1 MPPRSTDSKNKQ
13 LDKVIALGKKQDASS
28 TFENFLQQY
37 YDDIAEEDL
46 LQHTPQYLYSA
57 AHSHWEFGQQRPAG
71 ETLVRVYN
79 PNVKKDGWKSP
90 HTIVEMV
97 NGDMPFLVDTTIM
110 TLTRNG
116 IGVHLTVHP
125 ILYLVREK
133 QGSIAHLDAAS
144 EEHQSGL
151 VESWIHLEVDHQ
163 SDATTLKK
171 LEEELRSAMRDVRAT
186 VDDWHLVRDKVGEVC
201 SAVDQYRAFLG
212 DTEVDEGQR
221 FLEWLANNHFT
232 FLGYREYDLVEE
244 KGEDVLR
251 IVPDS
256 GLGILR
262 DSGAKV
268 SSSFLVLPKDVR
280 QRARAREFMIV
291 TKANSMATVHRP
303 GYLDYVG
310 VKRYDREGNVN
321 GEWRFL
327 GLFTSTAYSRSPRD
341 IPVLRQKVAEVVRRS
356 ELPAGSHDLKA
367 LMHILESFPRDEL
380 FQSTT
385 DELFETATGVVQ
397 LQERQRIKLFIR
409 RDSFGRFFSCL
420 VYLPRDRYNS
430 QVRTKVQNILFNALN
445 GKSADH
451 EVYLSESALA
461 RLHIIVHTA
470 PWKLPKYHRAALEQ
484 EIALAVRSWQDELR
498 DVLIEKFGEEHGLR
512 LFSRYGNQFPGAYQE
527 DIKAKAAVFD
537 IEQIDTLR
545 GEENLHM
552 SLYSPKHTPN
562 PYLRFKIFHR
572 EQEISISDALPMLE
586 NMGVR
591 VMGERPYQ
599 IRLADESIVW
609 IQDFELIY
617 PGELDVQAV
626 RNNFHEQFARVWNG
640 EAENDGFN
648 RLVLG
653 AGLNWRQAM
662 LLRAYCKYLLQTS
675 LSFSPAYMER
685 TLAGNPQ
692 IAALLVKYF
701 EAQHDPKGAKERD
714 ALITRY
720 SAEIDQALESVSNL
734 DDDRI
739 LRSFLNVVRATIR
752 TNYFQ
757 TTAQGGHKPYVS
769 FKFDPA
775 RVPEL
780 PLPRPMYEIWVYS
793 PRVEAVHLRGGK
805 VARGGIRWSDRRED
819 FRTEVLGLMKAQQVK
834 NTVIVPVGSKG
845 GFYVKQPPKSGNREE
860 VLKEGIASYQTFMR
874 GMLDITDNIVEGK
887 IVPPPQVVR
896 HDEDDPYL
904 VVAADKGTASFSD
917 IANAVSAEYNFWLGD
932 AFASG
937 GSAGYDHKKMGIT
950 AKGAWESVQ
959 RHFRE
964 MGVDIQT
971 TAFTAAGIGDMSG
984 DVFGNGMLL
993 SRHTRLVAAFDH
1005 RHVFLDPNPDE
1016 ETSFKERERLFNLPR
1031 SSWADYDSK
1040 FISSGGGVFP
1050 RSAKTIKLSAEAR
1063 TVLGT
1068 EAHQLTPQELMRVIL
1083 KAPVDLLWNGGIG
1096 TYVKSSRES
1105 NNEVGDRNNDAVRIN
1120 GRELRCKVV
1129 GEGGNLG
1136 FTQLGRVEYALNGGR
1151 LNTDFIDNSAG
1162 VDTSDHEVN
1171 IKILLNLSVA
1181 DGKLNEARRNTLLA
1195 SMTDEVGQLVLRDN
1209 YMQAQAL
1216 SNAESQAAERISEHA
1231 YLMRSLEKSGLLN
1244 RSIEFLPTEEELK
1257 ERRSAKRGLTRPEL
1271 AVLLAY
1277 SKIAIYN
1284 ALLGSDVAEDPYLAN
1299 ELENYFPTALRK
1311 KYRESMSRHRLR
1323 REIICTAIT
1332 NSMANR
1338 MGPTFAQRMQEE
1350 SGVGVASVARAY
1362 TIARES
1368 FNMVGTWSAIEALD
1382 NQVPANVQISMAVQS
1397 GRLLR
1402 HATRWLLDH
1411 LHGRLDIA
1419 EVVPL
1424 YRPGIE
1430 TLTTHMA
1437 AVLGENQLETYH
1449 RMQQQYRD
1457 VGVPETLAQRIA
1469 TLPLLYAALDMADV
1483 ARDTQLPVDVVARI
1497 YFHIGRELDLDWLR
1511 GQIESLAVEGHWQAE
1526 ARATLREDL
1535 YAQQR
1540 ALAAQALDKAK
1551 DARTA
1556 MDHLDAWLTEHANR
1570 VQHVQRLLA
1579 DMQTASIADFPSLSV
1594 AMQEVRKLARQKSG

>member
-1 MPPRSTDSKNKQ
+1 MPQRITNPKNKH
-13 LDKVIALGKKQDASS
+13 LEKVIALGKKLDS
-28 TFENFLQQY
+28 TTAFENFLRQY

-46 LQHTPQYLYSA
+46 LQHTPQYLVGA
-57 AHSHWEFGQQRPAG
+57 AHSHWEFGSKRPAG
-71 ETLVRVYN
+71 ETRVRVYN
-79 PNVKKDGWKSP
+79 PDVKRDGWKSP

-97 NGDMPFLVDTTIM
+97 NGDMPFLVDTTTM

-125 ILYLVREK
+125 ILYLDRDK
-133 QGSIAHLDAAS
+133 QGAIMRLDAAGG
-144 EEHQSGL
+144 EHPSGL

-163 SDATTLKK
+163 SDTATLKK
-171 LEEELRSAMRDVRAT
+171 LEDELQSAMRDVRAT
-186 VDDWHLVRDKVGEVC
+186 VDDWHTIRDKVGEVC
-201 SAVDQYRAFLG
+201 TAVDQYRAFLG
-212 DTEVDEGQR
+212 DTEVDEGQH
-221 FLEWLANNHFT
+221 FLEWLANNHFS
-232 FLGYREYDLVEE
+232 FLGFREYDLVEE
-244 KGEDVLR
+244 KDEDLLR

-280 QRARAREFMIV
+280 KRARTREFMIV

-310 VKRYDREGNVN
+310 VKRYDKEGNVN

-327 GLFTSTAYSRSPRD
+327 GLFTSTAYSRSPRE
-341 IPVLRQKVAEVVRRS
+341 IPVLRQKVAEVMRRS

-367 LMHILESFPRDEL
+367 LMHILETFPRDEL

-385 DELFETATGVVQ
+385 DELFAAAMGVVQ
-397 LQERQRIKLFIR
+397 LQERQRVKLFIR
-409 RDSFGRFFSCL
+409 RDSFGRFFSCI

-430 QVRTKVQNILFNALN
+430 QVRTKVQNILFGALN
-445 GKSADH
+445 GKSTEHD
-451 EVYLSESALA
+451 VFLSESALA
-461 RLHIIVHTA
+461 RVHIIVRTT
-470 PWKLPKYHRAALEQ
+470 PWKLPKYDHGALEQ

-498 DVLIEKFGEEHGLR
+498 DALIAKLGEETGLK

-527 DIKAKAAVFD
+527 DIKAKAAIFD
-537 IEQIDTLR
+537 IEQMDALSDGR
-545 GEENLHM
+545 GMRM
-552 SLYSPKHTPN
+552 SLYRPKHTSGG
-562 PYLRFKIFHR
+562 YLRFKIFHR

-591 VMGERPYQ
+591 IMGERPYKIALQ
-599 IRLADESIVW
+599 DHTIIW

-617 PGELDVQAV
+617 PGEQDVDAIKE
-626 RNNFHEQFARVWNG
+626 NFHEQFARVWRG

-648 RLVLG
+648 RLILG

-662 LLRAYCKYLLQTS
+662 LLRAYCKYLLQTNV
-675 LSFSPAYMER
+675 SFSPAYMER

-701 EAQHDPKGAKERD
+701 EARHDPKAGKERD
-714 ALITRY
+714 ILIARY
-720 SAEIDQALESVSNL
+720 TLEMDKALESVSSL

-739 LRSFLNVVRATIR
+739 LRSFFNVVRATIR

-757 TTAQGGHKPYVS
+757 TVKPGEYKPYVS
-769 FKFDPA
+769 FKFDPSQL
-775 RVPEL
+775 PEL
-780 PLPRPMYEIWVYS
+780 PLPKPMYEIWVYS

-819 FRTEVLGLMKAQQVK
+819 FRTEVLGLMKAQMVK

-845 GFYVKQPPKSGNREE
+845 GFYVKKPQHPEVREE
-860 VLKEGIASYQTFMR
+860 LMKEVVYCYLTFMR
-874 GMLDITDNIVEGK
+874 GMLDLTDNIVDGK
-887 IVPPPQVVR
+887 IVPPAQVVR

-917 IANAVSAEYNFWLGD
+917 IANGISAEYDFWLGD

-950 AKGAWESVQ
+950 AKGAWESVK

-964 MGVDIQT
+964 MGIDTQT
-971 TAFTAAGIGDMSG
+971 TDFTVAGIGDMSG

-993 SRHTRLVAAFDH
+993 SPHIKLIAAFDH
-1005 RHVFLDPNPDE
+1005 RHIFLDPNPDT
-1016 ETSFKERERLFNLPR
+1016 ETSFRERERMFNLPR
-1031 SSWADYDSK
+1031 SSWSDYNSAL
-1040 FISSGGGVFP
+1040 ISAGGGVFP
-1050 RSAKTIKLSAEAR
+1050 RSAKIIKLSAEAR
-1063 TVLGT
+1063 AALGT
-1068 EAHQLTPQELMRVIL
+1068 DVHQLTPQELMRTIL

-1096 TYVKSSRES
+1096 TYVKSSHEN
-1105 NNEVGDRNNDAVRIN
+1105 NNEVGDRNNDAVRVN
-1120 GRELRCKVV
+1120 GRDLRCKVT

-1171 IKILLNLSVA
+1171 IKILLNVVAAEKRLSE
-1181 DGKLNEARRNTLLA
+1181 NQRNTLLA
-1195 SMTDEVGQLVLRDN
+1195 SMTDEVGALVLRDN

-1216 SNAESQAAERISEHA
+1216 SIAESQAVARISEHA
-1231 YLMRSLEKSGLLN
+1231 YLMHSLERSGLLN
-1244 RSIEFLPTEEELK
+1244 RAIEFLPTDEELK
-1257 ERRSAKRGLTRPEL
+1257 DRRTMKRGLTRPEL

-1284 ALLGSDVAEDPYLAN
+1284 ALLSSDVAEDPYLAN
-1299 ELENYFPTALRK
+1299 ELENYFPTPLRK
-1311 KYRESMSRHRLR
+1311 KYHDVMPKHRLR
-1323 REIICTAIT
+1323 REIVCTAIT
-1332 NSMANR
+1332 NSLVNR
-1338 MGPTFAQRMQEE
+1338 MGPTFVQRMQEE

-1368 FNMVGTWSAIEALD
+1368 FDMVSTWSAIEALD
-1382 NQVPANVQISMAVQS
+1382 NLVPANVQVSMAVQS

-1411 LHGRLDIA
+1411 LHGQLDIA
-1419 EVVPL
+1419 AVVPV

-1430 TLTTHMA
+1430 TLNSHMA
-1437 AVLGENQLETYH
+1437 AVLGDSQLEIYH
-1449 RMQQQYRD
+1449 RMQQQYLD
-1457 VGVPETLAQRIA
+1457 VGVPETLAHRIA
-1469 TLPLLYAALDMADV
+1469 ALSPLYAALDMVDV
-1483 ARDTQLPVDVVARI
+1483 ARETILPVDVVARI
-1497 YFHIGRELDLDWLR
+1497 YFHIGRELGLEWLR
-1511 GQIESLAVEGHWQAE
+1511 GQIETLTVEGHWQAE

-1540 ALAAQALDKAK
+1540 ALTAQALVKAK
-1551 DARTA
+1551 DPRTA
-1556 MDHLDAWLTEHANR
+1556 MDHLDAWFTEHSNR
-1570 VQHVQRLLA
+1570 VQHAQRVLT
-1579 DMQTASIADFPSLSV
+1579 DMKTANIADFPSLSV
-1594 AMQEVRKLARQKSG
+1594 AMQEVRKLARG